1 MSVVLAELGKQLA
14 GRWAVLLLLPG
25 AFYVCAATVAVLLGH
40 GHAFDPGP
48 LTAWLDSV
56 AAAPASGRFGTVLIG
71 AAAFTAAAAAAG
83 LGASAAAQ
91 LVERVWWASGEEPGL
106 RRLTA
111 RRRRRW
117 DRDEEAVSA
126 ALRDFAAS
134 GGGPAAARRLR
145 AAIVRRDAI
154 SPEPAARPTW
164 VGDRL
169 YAVDQRVHASY
180 HLDLSAAWPRLWL
193 LMPDAARAELVES
206 TAACAAAARL
216 AGWGVLYLPLAAVW
230 WPAALLA
237 AGVLVTARYR
247 ARGSV
252 AVQADL
258 VEAAVDLYGRELV
271 VQLGFA
277 CDGPL
282 DREAGARATSV
293 MRKDRTDRSRL
304 EG

>member
-14 GRWAVLLLLPG
+14 GRWAMLLLLPG
-25 AFYVCAATVAVLLGH
+25 AFYVCTAAVAVLLGQ

-91 LVERVWWASGEEPGL
+91 LVERVWWASGEEPVL

-111 RRRRRW
+111 RRRQRW
-117 DRDEEAVSA
+117 EEQEEAVTA
-126 ALRDFAAS
+126 AVREFATA
-134 GGGPAAARRLR
+134 GGSPEAGRRLR
-145 AAIVRRDAI
+145 AAIVRRDAT

-164 VGDRL
+164 IGDRL
-169 YAVDQRVHASY
+169 HAVDQRVHASY

-193 LMPDAARAELVES
+193 LMPDAARAELVEA
-206 TAACAAAARL
+206 TAGCAAAARL
-216 AGWGVLYLPLAAVW
+216 AGWGVLYLPLTVVW

-237 AGVLVTARYR
+237 VGVLLTARHR
-247 ARGSV
+247 ARNAV

-258 VEAAVDLYGRELV
+258 VEAAVDLYGRDLV
-271 VQLGFA
+271 VQLGLD
-277 CDGPL
+277 CEGPL
-282 DREAGARATSV
+282 TREAGARATSL